1 MANAHADIHHEDGHH
16 GSDGQDVYFVPHGS
30 RWPVYASVALFIT
43 MIGFA
48 SWLNEASWGR
58 STFFVGLAGLLAILF
73 MWFRDVIR
81 ESLAGHYNLQVDTSF
96 RMGMVWFI
104 FSEVM
109 FFAAFFGALFYARQ
123 FALPWL
129 NGEGDGAATHSLLW
143 AGFSGGWP
151 SNGPGAIGGTYQTIP
166 AWGLPLLNTLI
177 LLTSGVTITIAHH
190 ALKEGKRGILLLFLG
205 LTVLLGCVFLFYQAE
220 EYIHAYHE
228 LNLTMG
234 SGIYGST
241 FFMLTGF
248 HGAHVTL
255 GTLMLA
261 IMWLRCAKG
270 HFSKDN
276 HFAFEA
282 VAWYW
287 HFVDVV
293 WLGLFLF
300 VYVL

>member
-1 MANAHADIHHEDGHH
+1 MSQAHADTHDH
-16 GSDGQDVYFVPHGS
+16 SQYYVPHGS
-30 RWPVYASVALFIT
+30 RWPVFASVALFVT
-43 MIGFA
+43 MLGLA
-48 SWLNEASWGR
+48 SWLNESSWGKAA
-58 STFFVGLAGLLAILF
+58 FFVGLAALAFILF
-73 MWFRDVIR
+73 KWFADVIL
-81 ESLAGHYNLQVDTSF
+81 ESVSGYYNKQVDVSF

-129 NGEGDGAATHSLLW
+129 GGSGDGVMTNYLLW
-143 AGFSGGWP
+143 DGYSAAWP
-151 SNGPGAIGGTYQTIP
+151 TAGPGDVGGAFQTIP

-177 LLTSGVTITIAHH
+177 LLTSGVTVTIAHH
-190 ALKEGKRGILLLFLG
+190 ALKAGERTRLLVFLG
-205 LTVLLGCVFLFYQAE
+205 LTVLLGCTFLFFQVE
-220 EYIHAYHE
+220 EYVHAYRD
-228 LNLTMG
+228 LNLTLG

-255 GTLMLA
+255 GTIMLA
-261 IMWLRCAKG
+261 IIWLRCAKG
-270 HFSKDN
+270 HFSKEN

>member
-1 MANAHADIHHEDGHH
+1 MAQAHATDTHH
-16 GSDGQDVYFVPHGS
+16 YFVPHSS
-30 RWPVYASVALFIT
+30 RWPFIASIALFT
-43 MIGFA
+43 AM
-48 SWLNEASWGR
+48 
-58 STFFVGLAGLLAILF
+58 VGLASWFNELSFGKPTFFFGLAMVAAVLF
-73 MWFRDVIR
+73 CWFRDVIH
-81 ESLAGHYNLQVDTSF
+81 ESIKGSYNKQVDTSF

-123 FALPWL
+123 YALPWL
-129 NGEGDGAATHSLLW
+129 SGEGDGVATNALLW
-143 AGFSGGWP
+143 NGYTAGWP
-151 SNGPGAIGGTYQTIP
+151 TNGPGGVGGSFETVP

-177 LLTSGVTITIAHH
+177 LLSSGVTVTIAHH
-190 ALKEGKRGILLLFLG
+190 ALKAGHRGALLLFLG
-205 LTVLLGCVFLFYQAE
+205 ATVVLGAMFLYFQGT
-220 EYIHAYHE
+220 EYIEAYKHF
-228 LNLTMG
+228 NLTLG

-255 GTLMLA
+255 GTIMLA
-261 IMWLRCAKG
+261 IIWFRCARG
-270 HFSKDN
+270 HFNKEH

>member
-1 MANAHADIHHEDGHH
+1 MAQAHSPNA
-16 GSDGQDVYFVPHGS
+16 DVYYVPHSS
-30 RWPVYASVALFIT
+30 RWPFLGSIALFVT

-48 SWLNEASWGR
+48 SWLNEVSWGR
-58 STFFVGLAGLLAILF
+58 WTFLVGIALLIGVLF
-73 MWFRDVIR
+73 GWFGDVIR
-81 ESLAGHYNLQVDTSF
+81 ESIQGKYNRQVDTSF

-129 NGEGDGAATHSLLW
+129 SGVGDGMATNELLW
-143 AGFSGGWP
+143 PGFTGGWP
-151 SNGPGAIGGTYQTIP
+151 TSGPGAVGGNFQIVE

-177 LLTSGVTITIAHH
+177 LLSSGVTVTAAHH
-190 ALKEGKRGILLLFLG
+190 ALKAGHRKPLLVWLG
-205 LTVLLGCVFLFYQAE
+205 ATVLLGVLFLSFQAE
-220 EYIHAYHE
+220 EYIHAYKE
-228 LNLTMG
+228 LNLTLG

-248 HGAHVTL
+248 HGLHVTL
-255 GTLMLA
+255 GTIMLA
-261 IMWLRCAKG
+261 IIWLRCLKG
-270 HFSKDN
+270 HFSRDD
-276 HFAFEA
+276 HFGFEA